1 MVGQE
6 HITTAACH
14 AATRP
19 AVVNKNKVSL
29 TSPNYPG
36 NYGNNEYCQW
46 ILSPGGGI
54 TVRLTFI
61 N

>member
-1 MVGQE
+1 MIGQN
-6 HITTAACH
+6 HITTAACNS
-14 AATRP
+14 ATRP
-19 AVVNKNKVSL
+19 AVVNKNKASL

-36 NYGNNEYCQW
+36 NYGNYEYCQW

-54 TVRLTFI
+54 TVGITF